1 MRRHTN
7 SFHVPERF
15 LRQIWKHRH
24 FATPVLQTADGQ
36 PIVIISPG
44 KSNPDGGPDFTDARI
59 RVGGV
64 LYRGDVELHQNCI
77 DWSQH
82 EHHLDPK
89 YNSVILHVVFRR
101 DASETST
108 FTKSRRSIPVLVLE
122 PHLVS
127 THHALWDKMIR
138 DERSERLATIKCCSL
153 NDDVDPALLQQWL
166 RKLANER
173 FELKVRRFEER
184 LKELVDGQRLS
195 VKEPPAF
202 YEETPFGLNPE
213 DLPPPVH
220 RYSPRDFGKIQLWEQ
235 LLYEGCME
243 ALGFSKNQDSFLKLA
258 RNLKLQFFKDHNIPP
273 RDVVQIEGILFGVA
287 GLLPPAG
294 SLEERASRKYV
305 RDLRRVWRKMKPLY
319 RNERLTEADW
329 QFFRL
334 RPENFPTVRLAAA
347 ARLISRMLTEDFFK
361 TLVQAVK
368 DAGTDT
374 AEKLNPLRSTF
385 IIAFDGFW
393 QRHFR
398 FGEESGRLLTLLIGK
413 SRSDDIIVNIV
424 LPICLLYARIFKDKS
439 VRQAALK
446 ICEGYPPLCHNAIIR
461 TMEGQLTKGKCELE
475 SAMFQQGA
483 LQLYKFYCAEE
494 RCRECVVGKNV
505 FMPIHADGSR

>member
-15 LRQIWKHRH
+15 LRQIWKHRD
-24 FATPVLQTADGQ
+24 FATPVLQTTDGQ

-44 KSNPDGGPDFTDARI
+44 KSNPDGGPDFIDARI
-59 RVGGV
+59 RVGNV

-89 YNSVILHVVFRR
+89 YNTVILHVVFRR
-101 DASETST
+101 DPSETST
-108 FTKSRRSIPVLVLE
+108 LTKSRRSVPVLVLE

-127 THHALWDKMIR
+127 TQHSLWDKMIR

-153 NDDVDPALLQQWL
+153 NDVVEPLLIQRWL
-166 RKLANER
+166 QKLAIER

-184 LKELVDGQRLS
+184 LKELVDDQKLS
-195 VKEPPAF
+195 VKEPSAR

-213 DLPPPVH
+213 DLPSPVH
-220 RYSPRDFGKIQLWEQ
+220 RYSQRDFGKIQLWEQ
-235 LLYEGCME
+235 LLFEGCME
-243 ALGFSKNQDSFLKLA
+243 ALGFSKNQESFLKLA
-258 RNLKLQFFKDHNIPP
+258 RNLKLQFFKNHNIPP
-273 RDVVQIEGILFGVA
+273 RDILQIEAILFGVA
-287 GLLPPAG
+287 GLLPPVR
-294 SLEERASRKYV
+294 SLDERPSRKHV
-305 RDLRRVWRKMKPLY
+305 QELRRTWRKMKPLY
-319 RNERLTEADW
+319 RNETLTEAEW

-347 ARLISRMLTEDFFK
+347 AQLISRMLTRDFFK
-361 TLVQAVK
+361 TLVQTIK
-368 DAGTDT
+368 DAGRDT

-398 FGEESGRLLTLLIGK
+398 FGEESRRPLRLLIGK
-413 SRSDDIIVNIV
+413 SRSDDIVVNIV
-424 LPICLLYARIFKDKS
+424 LPICLLYARIFKDKGA
-439 VRQAALK
+439 RQAALK
-446 ICEGYPPLCHNAIIR
+446 ICEEYPPLSHNAIIR
-461 TMEGQLTKGKCELE
+461 MMDGQLTRGKCKLD
-475 SAMFQQGA
+475 SAMLQQGA
-483 LQLYKFYCAEE
+483 LQLYKFYCVEE
-494 RCRECVVGKNV
+494 RCKECVVGKIV
-505 FMPIHADGSR
+505 FRSVPADISR

>member
-15 LRQIWKHRH
+15 LRQIWKHRN
-24 FATPVLQTADGQ
+24 FATPVLQTTDGQ

-44 KSNPDGGPDFTDARI
+44 KSNPDGGPDFIDARI
-59 RVGGV
+59 RVGNV

-101 DASETST
+101 DPSETST
-108 FTKSRRSIPVLVLE
+108 LTKSRRTVPVFVLE
-122 PHLVS
+122 PHLIS

-138 DERSERLATIKCCSL
+138 DERSERLATIKCSAL
-153 NDDVDPALLQQWL
+153 NNDVDPSLIQRWL
-166 RKLANER
+166 KKLAIER

-184 LKELVDGQRLS
+184 LKELVDDQKLS
-195 VKEPPAF
+195 VKEPSVC

-220 RYSPRDFGKIQLWEQ
+220 RYSQRDFGNIQLWEQ

-258 RNLKLQFFKDHNIPP
+258 RNLKLQFFKNHNIPP
-273 RDVVQIEGILFGVA
+273 GNILQIEAILFGVA
-287 GLLPPAG
+287 GLLPPVR
-294 SLEERASRKYV
+294 SLEERSSRNYV
-305 RDLRRVWRKMKPLY
+305 RVLRRTWRKIKPSY
-319 RNERLTEADW
+319 QNEILTEAEW

-334 RPENFPTVRLAAA
+334 RPENFPTVRLAAG

-361 TLVQAVK
+361 TLVQTVK
-368 DAGTDT
+368 DTGTDT

-398 FGEESGRLLTLLIGK
+398 FGEESGRLLTLLIGE
-413 SRSDDIIVNIV
+413 SRSDDITVNIV
-424 LPICLLYARIFKDKS
+424 LPICLLYARIFRDTA

-446 ICEGYPPLCHNAIIR
+446 ICEGYPPLSHNAIIR
-461 TMEGQLTKGKCELE
+461 TMEDQLTKGKCKLE
-475 SAMFQQGA
+475 SAMLQQGA
-483 LQLYKFYCAEE
+483 LQLYKFYCVEE

-505 FMPIHADGSR
+505 FMPIPTDGSR